1 MGLVGI
7 SSTITATRGEQREL
21 ALRLLNTP
29 ANTNTSHHSGQET
42 EDALFIIAGTLTI
55 VTITTTLPS
64 QATLQP
70 KCSTENSYIQGV
82 P

>member
-7 SSTITATRGEQREL
+7 SCTITATHGEQREL

-29 ANTNTSHHSGQET
+29 ANTHHSGQET

-55 VTITTTLPS
+55 VTITAALPS

-70 KCSTENSYIQGV
+70 KCSTENS
-82 P
+82 